1 MPKFSGKRTLLTHRD
16 EKKDTLAYYKCKLVV
31 VEGPEENREFV
42 MDRDLV
48 RVGSAG
54 DNDLVLNDETV
65 SRNHFEIQVAE
76 EGYLIRDLG
85 STNGTDVE
93 GCRIKEAYLHP
104 GARIGAGEVVLVFQP
119 LRELVEV
126 PLSTDNSFGAMLGKS
141 IKMRALFHLADRVAS
156 RDTTVLI
163 SGETGTGKG
172 LLAEEVHLH
181 SPRSEKPFVV
191 VDCSTIPAHLMEDEL
206 FGHVK
211 GAFTGA
217 VSARS
222 GAFEEADGG
231 TIFFDEI
238 GELPGPL
245 QPKLLRVLER
255 REVKRV
261 GQTETFQVD
270 VRILAATNREL
281 KSEVESGNFREDL
294 YFRLGVFELKIPPL
308 REHKEDIAFLAR
320 EFVKKISG
328 DREKKLGENAI
339 RFLSSHD
346 WPGNVRELGNVIERV
361 VHLTDG
367 EIIDAPS
374 IMSTSITGVGPPPDS
389 KKWGGRGKLPF
400 SRAREI
406 AEKEYLVD
414 LLRRH
419 DFNVSAA
426 SRTAE
431 IHRQSLH
438 RLLRKHGIKVSEL
451 EGEK

>member
-42 MDRDLV
+42 MDQDLV
-48 RVGSAG
+48 RVGSSRE
-54 DNDLVLNDETV
+54 NDLVLNDETV
-65 SRNHFEIQVAE
+65 SRQHFEIRVAE
-76 EGYLIRDLG
+76 EGYLLRDLG

-93 GCRIKEAYLHP
+93 GCRVKEAYLHP
-104 GARIGAGEVVLVFQP
+104 GARIGAGDVVLVFQP

-126 PLSTDNSFGAMLGKS
+126 PLSPDNSFGRLLGKS
-141 IKMRALFHLADRVAS
+141 TRMRALFHLADRVAS

-181 SPRSEKPFVV
+181 SPRSEQPFVV

-217 VSARS
+217 VGPRS
-222 GAFEEADGG
+222 GAFEEADKG

-281 KSEVESGNFREDL
+281 KSEVEAGNFREDL
-294 YFRLGVFELKIPPL
+294 YFRLGVFELKIAPL
-308 REHKEDIAFLAR
+308 REHKEDIPFLAR
-320 EFVKKISG
+320 EFLKRLSP
-328 DREKKLGENAI
+328 EKERRFGEDAI

-346 WPGNVRELGNVIERV
+346 WPGNVRELGNIIERV
-361 VHLTDG
+361 IHLVDD

-389 KKWGGRGKLPF
+389 KKWGGRGNLPF
-400 SRAREI
+400 ARAREM

-419 DFNVSAA
+419 EFNVSAA

-451 EGEK
+451 ESEK

>member
-1 MPKFSGKRTLLTHRD
+1 MPKFSGKRTLLTHRE
-16 EKKDTLAYYKCKLVV
+16 EKTDTLAYYKCKLVV

-42 MDRDLV
+42 MDRDVV
-48 RVGSAG
+48 RVGSSG
-54 DNDLVLNDETV
+54 DNDLVINDETV
-65 SRNHFEIQVAE
+65 SRNHFEIRVAE
-76 EGYLIRDLG
+76 EGYLIRDLS

-126 PLSTDNSFGAMLGKS
+126 PLSTDNSFGKVLGKS

-181 SPRSEKPFVV
+181 SPRGEKPFVV

-217 VSARS
+217 
-222 GAFEEADGG
+222 
-231 TIFFDEI
+231 
-238 GELPGPL
+238 
-245 QPKLLRVLER
+245 
-255 REVKRV
+255 
-261 GQTETFQVD
+261 TFQVD
-270 VRILAATNREL
+270 VRIIAATNRDL
-281 KSEVESGNFREDL
+281 KAEVEAGNFREDL

-320 EFVKKISG
+320 EFVKRISG
-328 DREKKLGENAI
+328 DKEKKLGENAI

-361 VHLTDG
+361 VHLVDDK
-367 EIIDAPS
+367 IIDAPS

-389 KKWGGRGKLPF
+389 KKWGGRGNLPF

-419 DFNVSAA
+419 DFNVSQA

-451 EGEK
+451 EGEN

>member
-42 MDRDLV
+42 MDQDVV

-54 DNDLVLNDETV
+54 DNDLVINDETV
-65 SRNHFEIQVAE
+65 SRQHFEIEVAE

-126 PLSTDNSFGAMLGKS
+126 PLSTDNSFGRMLGKS

-156 RDTTVLI
+156 RDTTVLV

-181 SPRSEKPFVV
+181 SPRSEKPLVV

-270 VRILAATNREL
+270 VRIIAATNRDL
-281 KSEVESGNFREDL
+281 KAEVDAGNFREDL

-308 REHKEDIAFLAR
+308 RDHKEDIAFLAR

-328 DREKKLGENAI
+328 DQEKKLGENAI

-346 WPGNVRELGNVIERV
+346 WPGNVRELSNVLERV
-361 VHLTDG
+361 VHLTDDK
-367 EIIDAPS
+367 IIDAPS

-389 KKWGGRGKLPF
+389 KKWSGRGNLPF
-400 SRAREI
+400 ARAREI
-406 AEKEYLVD
+406 SEKEYLVD

-419 DFNVSAA
+419 EFNVSAA

-451 EGEK
+451 EVEK

>member
-1 MPKFSGKRTLLTHRD
+1 M
-16 EKKDTLAYYKCKLVV
+16 
-31 VEGPEENREFV
+31 
-42 MDRDLV
+42 
-48 RVGSAG
+48 
-54 DNDLVLNDETV
+54 
-65 SRNHFEIQVAE
+65 
-76 EGYLIRDLG
+76 
-85 STNGTDVE
+85 
-93 GCRIKEAYLHP
+93 
-104 GARIGAGEVVLVFQP
+104 
-119 LRELVEV
+119 
-126 PLSTDNSFGAMLGKS
+126 
-141 IKMRALFHLADRVAS
+141 
-156 RDTTVLI
+156 
-163 SGETGTGKG
+163 
-172 LLAEEVHLH
+172 
-181 SPRSEKPFVV
+181 V

-217 VSARS
+217 VGPRS
-222 GAFEEADGG
+222 GAFEEADKG

-281 KSEVESGNFREDL
+281 KSEVEAGNFREDL
-294 YFRLGVFELKIPPL
+294 YFRLGVFELKIAPL
-308 REHKEDIAFLAR
+308 REHKEDIPFLAR
-320 EFVKKISG
+320 EFLKRLSP
-328 DREKKLGENAI
+328 EKERRFGEDAI

-346 WPGNVRELGNVIERV
+346 WPGNVRELGNIIERV
-361 VHLTDG
+361 IHLVDD

-389 KKWGGRGKLPF
+389 KKWGGRGNLPF
-400 SRAREI
+400 ARAREM

-419 DFNVSAA
+419 EFNVSAA

-451 EGEK
+451 ESEK